1 MKAERITG
9 SALQDEVLRGQE
21 MKTPDDVSEML
32 RLKACGWGL
41 KRIGAHLGCSHHTV
55 RSYVAAGGVKPF
67 KAPERKTLLDGLDD
81 WLRERFIKHRG
92 NADVV
97 RQELLAEKNITA
109 SRRTMQRAVQPYRQ
123 ALKAEALATV
133 RYETPPGRQLQIDFG
148 ERFVDIAGAQMKAFM
163 FVATL
168 GHSRRVHVR
177 AFRHEKQES
186 WFTGLESA
194 FATFGGVPEIVLMD
208 NARALIV
215 RHDSVS
221 RQVTFNDKLLA
232 FAKHWGFGP
241 RACAPYRA
249 RTKGKTER
257 GVGYVKKNAIA
268 GRSFESWEAFEAHL
282 AKWERE
288 IANVRVHGTTGE
300 APMERFTRDEA
311 HRLKPL
317 NDRPPFGTLR
327 ELTRVVGNDCAI
339 EVDTNS
345 YSAPWRLIGERVA
358 VTVAAGEV
366 RIRHGAREVAVHKV
380 VDGQRQRVIDRT
392 HLEGVAGANSTV
404 FRREVVEPP
413 SPGSQ
418 PPPSLLRPLTE
429 YEAAIGGSF

>member
-1 MKAERITG
+1 
-9 SALQDEVLRGQE
+9 
-21 MKTPDDVSEML
+21 ML

-41 KRIGAHLGCSHHTV
+41 KRIARELGCSHHTV
-55 RSYVAAGGVKPF
+55 KAYIEAGGVKPF
-67 KAPERKTLLDGLDD
+67 KPPVRAKKLDGLDD
-81 WLRERFIKHRG
+81 WVRERFIRHRG

-97 RQELLAEKNITA
+97 RQELLAEKGIA
-109 SRRTMQRAVQPYRQ
+109 VSPRTMQRTLQPYRQ

-133 RYETPPGRQLQIDFG
+133 RFETPPGRQLQIDFG
-148 ERFVDIAGAQMKAFM
+148 ERLVDIAGAKVKAFM

-194 FATFGGVPEIVLMD
+194 FTTFGGVPEIVLMD

-215 RHDSVS
+215 RHDAVS
-221 RQVTFNDKLLA
+221 RTVQFNDKLLA

-268 GRSFESWEAFEAHL
+268 GRSFPSWEAFEAHL
-282 AKWERE
+282 AQWERE
-288 IANVRVHGTTGE
+288 VANVRMHGATGE
-300 APMERFTRDEA
+300 APMVRFQRDEA

-317 NDRPPFGTLR
+317 GDRPPFGRLR
-327 ELTRVVGNDCAI
+327 ELSRLVGNDCAI

-345 YSAPWRLIGERVA
+345 YSVPWRLIGERVA
-358 VTVAAGEV
+358 VTVAAGEI
-366 RIRHGAREVAVHKV
+366 RIRHGVREVAVHSQV
-380 VDGQRQRVIDRT
+380 NGRRQRVIDRA
-392 HLEGVAGANSTV
+392 HLDGVAGV
-404 FRREVVEPP
+404 VCRREIVET
-413 SPGSQ
+413 
-418 PPPSLLRPLTE
+418 PPPQHPPPPPLLRPLAE

>member
-1 MKAERITG
+1 MNEERITET
-9 SALQDEVLRGQE
+9 ALQDEVLRGQV
-21 MKTPDDVSEML
+21 MKTPDDVEEML

-41 KRIGAHLGCSHHTV
+41 KRIARELGCSHHTV
-55 RSYVAAGGVKPF
+55 KAYIEAGGVKPF
-67 KAPERKTLLDGLDD
+67 KPPVRAKKLDGLDD
-81 WLRERFIKHRG
+81 WVRERFIRHRG

-97 RQELLAEKNITA
+97 RQELLAEKGIA
-109 SRRTMQRAVQPYRQ
+109 VSPRTMQRTLQPYRQ

-133 RYETPPGRQLQIDFG
+133 RFETPPGRQLQIDFG
-148 ERFVDIAGAQMKAFM
+148 ERLVDIAGAKVKAFM

-168 GHSRRVHVR
+168 GHSRRVHIR

-194 FATFGGVPEIVLMD
+194 FTTFGGVPEIVLMD

-215 RHDSVS
+215 RHDAVS
-221 RQVTFNDKLLA
+221 RTVQFNDKLLA

-268 GRSFESWEAFEAHL
+268 GRSFPSWEAFEAHL
-282 AKWERE
+282 AQWERE
-288 IANVRVHGTTGE
+288 VANVRMHGATGE
-300 APMERFTRDEA
+300 APMVRFQRDEA

-317 NDRPPFGTLR
+317 GDRPPFGRLR
-327 ELTRVVGNDCAI
+327 ELSRLVGNDCAI

-345 YSAPWRLIGERVA
+345 YSVPWRLIGERVA
-358 VTVAAGEV
+358 VTVAAGEI
-366 RIRHGAREVAVHKV
+366 RIRHGVREVAVHSQV
-380 VDGQRQRVIDRT
+380 NGRRQRVIDRA
-392 HLEGVAGANSTV
+392 HLDGVAGV
-404 FRREVVEPP
+404 VCRREIVET
-413 SPGSQ
+413 
-418 PPPSLLRPLTE
+418 PPPQHPPPPPLLRPLAE

>member
-1 MKAERITG
+1 MNEERITG
-9 SALQDEVLRGQE
+9 SALQDEVLRGQV
-21 MKTPDDVSEML
+21 MKTPDDVDEML
-32 RLKACGWGL
+32 RLKACGWGM
-41 KRIGAHLGCSHHTV
+41 KRIAAHLGCSHHTV
-55 RSYVAAGGVKPF
+55 KAYVASGGVKPF
-67 KAPERKTLLDGLDD
+67 KAPERKTLLDGLDS
-81 WLRERFIKHRG
+81 WLRERFMRHRG

-97 RQELLAEKNITA
+97 RQELLAEMNITV

-133 RYETPPGRQLQIDFG
+133 RFETPPGRQLQIDFG
-148 ERFVDIAGAQMKAFM
+148 ERLVDIAGEKIKAFM

-168 GHSRRVHVR
+168 GHSRRLHVR

-194 FATFGGVPEIVLMD
+194 FTTFGGVPEIVLMD

-215 RHDSVS
+215 RHDTVS

-268 GRSFESWEAFEAHL
+268 GRSFDSWAAFEAHL
-282 AKWERE
+282 AQWERE
-288 IANVRVHGTTGE
+288 TANVRIHGTTGE
-300 APMERFTRDEA
+300 APMVRFARDEA

-317 NDRPPFGTLR
+317 GDRPPFGTLR

-345 YSAPWRLIGERVA
+345 YSVPWRLIGERVA
-358 VTVAAGEV
+358 VTVAAGDL
-366 RIRHGAREVAVHKV
+366 RIRHGAKEVAVHKIA
-380 VDGQRQRVIDRT
+380 DGRRQRVIDRA
-392 HLEGVAGANSTV
+392 HLDGVAGGNGAV
-404 FRREVVEPP
+404 CRRELVEAP
-413 SPGSQ
+413 SPSSS
-418 PPPSLLRPLTE
+418 PPPSLLRPLAE